1 MIYIFDNSSLS
12 RLKHFFPEVFVS
24 IWTGLDDLVKQKHL
38 ISTREVWNELQRGTA
53 DKYVHD
59 WLKARKE
66 IFTTP
71 DAKELQFVAQIFKSN
86 IFKVCRGTA
95 TLERNPC
102 CRSICNCL
110 CQNTRRHSSY

>member
-1 MIYIFDNSSLS
+1 
-12 RLKHFFPEVFVS
+12 
-24 IWTGLDDLVKQKHL
+24 LDDLVKQKHL

-71 DAKELQFVAQIFKSN
+71 DAKELQFVAQIFQVKHFQSLVGEQQRL
-86 IFKVCRGTA
+86 KGTPVA
-95 TLERNPC
+95 DP
-102 CRSICNCL
+102 ICNCL